1 VFSLKAATMKAMP
14 LAILFSLITFLGC
27 GSGTKTQSTAPVL
40 SLASESES
48 VTEVAYPDF
57 VNWNKFPEKSYTKR
71 RKVVSNANGEVI
83 VTTKVWLESKT
94 KDSVS
99 VGSQITVQRPDT
111 PIVENEADFF
121 KFASTFRLPK
131 GLKEEQFSLPSPKA
145 KETGKAPI
153 KIGEKE
159 FEATIYE
166 WIETFEAGPTTVKL
180 WRSDDVPGRFLRQ
193 EMFTKSIDTTS
204 VEEVT
209 EVNLGQ

>member
-1 VFSLKAATMKAMP
+1 MP

-40 SLASESES
+40 SVASESVS
-48 VTEVAYPDF
+48 LTEVAYPDF

-111 PIVENEADFF
+111 PTVENEADFF

-159 FEATIYE
+159 FEARIYE
-166 WIETFEAGPTTVKL
+166 WIESFEAGPTTVKL